1 VTKHSDSGGGGV
13 EVEEEVTWQTCGCM
27 LSFFSCKKKE
37 QLIIEVVTLL
47 EYVNNF

>member
-1 VTKHSDSGGGGV
+1 MADV
-13 EVEEEVTWQTCGCM
+13 WAYA
-27 LSFFSCKKKE
+27 FIFSCKKKE